1 MATTDL
7 GKWMITN
14 GGEYNPDTTYEQL
27 TMVLYENSTYITL
40 RTVTG
45 ITPNNDKINY
55 ILMAQGFSANALA
68 DVVATDTYGAIGNVG
83 ESVSAQSLIDYL
95 TNEVV
100 NNLIKKTSIS
110 TVQVNSDN
118 MVPSSSLVYAMQ
130 NAIGDINSNLDD
142 RTAVADILA
151 IANAGPSGR
160 RIVNCGGNT
169 LNTPYK
175 AGLTTL
181 QSGTAVVCM
190 SSANY
195 GTILY
200 VAAGT
205 DAVFLRPKVDGTWK
219 DWERLLTNADYNVQS
234 ITNQYGLNLHLV
246 KFGNDNLKVIRLS
259 GYINKALTAGTEYI
273 IASNVSLKSR
283 VDWYH
288 NVFVS
293 GKGSELTV
301 YLNIDNDGNVKIT
314 PKTAIASG
322 TAINMMEYYV

>member
-130 NAIGDINSNLDD
+130 NAIGDINSNLANGYPSSICVKDELENSLIKIQGF
-142 RTAVADILA
+142 ADG
-151 IANAGPSGR
+151 NAGIS
-160 RIVNCGGNT
+160 
-169 LNTPYK
+169 LNN
-175 AGLTTL
+175 A
-181 QSGTAVVCM
+181 
-190 SSANY
+190 
-195 GTILY
+195 
-200 VAAGT
+200 
-205 DAVFLRPKVDGTWK
+205 DGTK
-219 DWERLLTNADYNVQS
+219 YRIFLNADGRLRYGKYINAWNISDVLTNADYEVQT
-234 ITNQYGLNLHLV
+234 ITNSYGININLIR
-246 KFGNDNLKVIRLS
+246 FGNDNVKVIRLS

-273 IASNVSLKSR
+273 FATNAALKSR

-293 GKGSELTV
+293 GKGSELKV
-301 YLNIDNDGNVKIT
+301 YLNIDKNGNVKIT
-314 PKTAIASG
+314 PHTAIASG
-322 TAINMMEYYV
+322 LAINMMEYYV